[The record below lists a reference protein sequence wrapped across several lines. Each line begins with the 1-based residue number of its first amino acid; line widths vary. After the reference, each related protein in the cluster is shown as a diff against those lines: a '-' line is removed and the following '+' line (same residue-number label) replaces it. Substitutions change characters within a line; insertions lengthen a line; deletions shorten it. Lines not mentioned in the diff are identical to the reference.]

1 MWSVNVVLP
10 FGIRFRV
17 TSRGLWPVLSGLALL
32 LLLWAYVVVL
42 LQGLER
48 GEQMRAE
55 QRRVANQSPHKAAVR
70 TAQLAP
76 PAAKP

>member
-10 FGIRFRV
+10 FGIRCRV
-17 TSRGLWPVLSGLALL
+17 TSRGLWLALSVL
-32 LLLWAYVVVL
+32 ALSLLLWAYVGVL
-42 LQGLER
+42 VQGLER

-55 QRRVANQSPHKAAVR
+55 QRRVATQPAQKATVR

-76 PAAKP
+76 PAARP